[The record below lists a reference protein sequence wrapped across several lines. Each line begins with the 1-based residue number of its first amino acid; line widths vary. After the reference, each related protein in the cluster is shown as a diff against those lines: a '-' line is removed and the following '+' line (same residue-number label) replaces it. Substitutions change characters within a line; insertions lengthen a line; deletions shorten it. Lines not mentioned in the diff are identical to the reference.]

1 MSIPHRTIYRAR
13 RGGRL
18 VPLAKS
24 ITPALRAF
32 PPRKINYARSAGV
45 PSSQNQLCPLCGRSL
60 IAKSIMPALWAFP
73 PRKIN
78 YARSA
83 GVPSISIYGEGVA
96 DRPGVRSKA
105 SARDQNL

>member
-1 MSIPHRTIYRAR
+1 M
-13 RGGRL
+13 
-18 VPLAKS
+18 
-24 ITPALRAF
+24 TPALR
-32 PPRKINYARSAGV
+32 
-45 PSSQNQLCPLCGRSL
+45 
-60 IAKSIMPALWAFP
+60 AFP

>member
-45 PSSQNQLCPLCGRSL
+45 PSSQNQLRPLCGRSL
-60 IAKSIMPALWAFP
+60 HLHLWRGGGRQAGGEVKSQREI
-73 PRKIN
+73 KIYKN
-78 YARSA
+78 
-83 GVPSISIYGEGVA
+83 EK
-96 DRPGVRSKA
+96 RPKLNSFDHFLKKTREK
-105 SARDQNL
+105 

>member
-45 PSSQNQLCPLCGRSL
+45 PS
-60 IAKSIMPALWAFP
+60 
-73 PRKIN
+73 
-78 YARSA
+78 
-83 GVPSISIYGEGVA
+83 ISIYGEGVA